1 MSRPNRII
9 AVLAAKM
16 AITAARSRIPTN
28 MPISTIMMEALME
41 YSIQRA

>member
-16 AITAARSRIPTN
+16 AVTAARSRIPTN
-28 MPISTIMMEALME
+28 RPINTIMIEALTE